1 MKKMS
6 VAAWVPRFFD
16 EADIP
21 ALRNLAK
28 GGMQIDD
35 VKQQPGLPFHV
46 SCMFVNSPGTLRES
60 NLYRKYELITLLA
73 IGSALAEGPK
83 LFVLPEEMREALDQ
97 IEIPI
102 RVSDFAMPFPACI
115 VRSGQEYHF
124 VFQIEGRLMYVVF
137 DEGKCDFGCCLETE
151 RTVESFC
158 SDKENY
164 RFIYKDSKEAIGI
177 KDPSIYGEMQSHR
190 FRATLNFLLILTA
203 GGFNIVKPSLRQRQR
218 YKKQQKYTVPTTFA
232 PQDLDLWRKT
242 VISATAETGTGT
254 GSRKRT
260 HWRRAH
266 WRRVAVG
273 QGRTGR
279 ELRLIA
285 ATLVNQELL
294 VGDVSE
300 SRYTVSP

>member
-1 MKKMS
+1 MA

-115 VRSGQEYHF
+115 VRSGQ
-124 VFQIEGRLMYVVF
+124 IEGRLMYGVF
-137 DEGKCDFGCCLETE
+137 DEGKCNYVFCRDTAQ
-151 RTVESFC
+151 TVESFC

-164 RFIYKDSKEAIGI
+164 RFIYKDSKKPIGI
-177 KDPSIYGEMQSHR
+177 KDSSLYGKMQSHR

-218 YKKQQKYTVPTTFA
+218 YKNQQKYTVPTTFA

-260 HWRRAH
+260 YWRRAH

-273 QGRTGR
+273 QGGTGR

-294 VGDVSE
+294 VGDVPE